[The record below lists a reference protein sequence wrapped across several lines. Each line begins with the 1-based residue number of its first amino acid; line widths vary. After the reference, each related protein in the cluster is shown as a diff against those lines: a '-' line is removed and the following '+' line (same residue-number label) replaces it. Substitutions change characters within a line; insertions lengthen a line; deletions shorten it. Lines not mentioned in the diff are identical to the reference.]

1 MGVGDAVASAKSL
14 VKFGIDLTVALLS
27 CATGDSNS
35 GDAIDKAIKA
45 IAFAKKI
52 VQEEGLMY
60 PNLIEGPLQFD
71 AAVDPAIAA
80 AAVRQRIF

>member
-1 MGVGDAVASAKSL
+1 MSY
-14 VKFGIDLTVALLS
+14 
-27 CATGDSNS
+27 ATEDSNS

-52 VQEEGLMY
+52 VQEERFMD

-71 AAVDPAIAA
+71 AAVDPDIAA
-80 AAVRQRIF
+80 ARQRKVHL

>member
-27 CATGDSNS
+27 YATGDSNS
-35 GDAIDKAIKA
+35 GDAVDKAIKA
-45 IAFAKKI
+45 TAFAKKI
-52 VQEEGLMY
+52 AQEEGLMD
-60 PNLIEGPLQFD
+60 PNLIEGPLQVD

-80 AAVRQRIF
+80 AAARQSIV

>member
-1 MGVGDAVASAKSL
+1 MSY
-14 VKFGIDLTVALLS
+14 
-27 CATGDSNS
+27 ATEDSNS

-52 VQEEGLMY
+52 VQEEGFMD

-80 AAVRQRIF
+80 AAAAAARQRIV

>member
-1 MGVGDAVASAKSL
+1 MSY
-14 VKFGIDLTVALLS
+14 
-27 CATGDSNS
+27 ATGDSNS

-52 VQEEGLMY
+52 AQEEGFMD

-80 AAVRQRIF
+80 AAVRQRIV

>member
-1 MGVGDAVASAKSL
+1 
-14 VKFGIDLTVALLS
+14 LS
-27 CATGDSNS
+27 YATCDSNS
-35 GDAIDKAIKA
+35 GDVIDKVIKA

-52 VQEEGLMY
+52 AQEVGLMY

-80 AAVRQRIF
+80 AAAAARHSIV

>member
-1 MGVGDAVASAKSL
+1 MSY
-14 VKFGIDLTVALLS
+14 
-27 CATGDSNS
+27 ATGDSNS

-52 VQEEGLMY
+52 VQEERFMD

-80 AAVRQRIF
+80 AAAARQRMV

>member
-1 MGVGDAVASAKSL
+1 MSY
-14 VKFGIDLTVALLS
+14 
-27 CATGDSNS
+27 ATGDSNS
-35 GDAIDKAIKA
+35 GDATDKAIKA

-52 VQEEGLMY
+52 AQEEGLMY

-80 AAVRQRIF
+80 AAARQRIV

>member
-1 MGVGDAVASAKSL
+1 MSY
-14 VKFGIDLTVALLS
+14 
-27 CATGDSNS
+27 ATGDSNS

-52 VQEEGLMY
+52 AQEEGLMY

-80 AAVRQRIF
+80 AAAAARQSIV

>member
-1 MGVGDAVASAKSL
+1 MSY
-14 VKFGIDLTVALLS
+14 
-27 CATGDSNS
+27 ATEDSNS

-52 VQEEGLMY
+52 VQEEGFMD

-71 AAVDPAIAA
+71 AAVDPDIAA
-80 AAVRQRIF
+80 ARQRKVHL